1 MIEGLSI
8 DPFDSN
14 HWLYGTGLT
23 LMGGH
28 DLLKWDTDHNITLSA
43 LATGIEETAVQ
54 GLIAPPTG
62 GPLLSVVSDD
72 GGFLHTSLDTAPTSI
87 FQTPSYGTTTYEVS
101 SLSLIVTLI
110 FMWLQRH

>member
-28 DLLKWDTDHNITLSA
+28 DLLNWDTMHNVTLSV
-43 LATGIEETAVQ
+43 LATGIEETSVQ
-54 GLIAPPTG
+54 GLIAPPVG
-62 GPLLSVVSDD
+62 GPLLSVVGDD
-72 GGFLHTSLDTAPTSI
+72 GGFLHSSLDNAPATA
-87 FQTPSYGTTTYEVS
+87 FKTPSYGTTTYVES
-101 SLSLIVTLI
+101 SWNISLHSDLLNIYV
-110 FMWLQRH
+110 

>member
-28 DLLKWDTDHNITLSA
+28 DLLKWDTNHNVTLSA
-43 LATGIEETAVQ
+43 LATGIEETSVQ

-72 GGFLHTSLDTAPTSI
+72 GGFLHTSLDTAPTSV
-87 FQTPSYGTTTYEVS
+87 FQTPSYGTTTYGVS
-101 SLSLIVTLI
+101 SLSLIFTLI
-110 FMWLQRH
+110 FLWLQRH